1 MKFRPIVN
9 SSSSSSSFLVFS
21 LLLLLIFPTSHS
33 VWKHKLHV
41 LPLVHFEAMSCVVK
55 NNNYLL
61 QLLATPP
68 AHQRQFLLQRATP
81 QRLHALVQV
90 LFNILLRNTFSSLK
104 KISGN
109 CCHIKILGS
118 KPGKN
123 KSPLQNKEAN
133 SSNSCTRGWWFYSGP
148 L

>member
-9 SSSSSSSFLVFS
+9 SSSASFLVFS

-33 VWKHKLHV
+33 MWKHKLHV
-41 LPLVHFEAMSCVVK
+41 LPLVHFVAMFRVVK
-55 NNNYLL
+55 NNNCLL
-61 QLLATPP
+61 QLLATRP
-68 AHQRQFLLQRATP
+68 AHQRQFLLQTATP

-109 CCHIKILGS
+109 CCHIKILCS
-118 KPGKN
+118 KPRRN
-123 KSPLQNKEAN
+123 KSPLQNKEATP
-133 SSNSCTRGWWFYSGP
+133 SNSCTRELWFYSGS